1 MSAPRVAFVTCAP
14 RPAITD
20 DDALAAEALREGGAE
35 VTPAVWSDA
44 DVDWGAFDAIIVR
57 STWDYHLRSVEFL
70 AWLGR
75 LEAAR
80 APLWNDAR
88 TITWN
93 LDKRYLDVLAER
105 GVLTAPTR
113 RVARG
118 SGVTLATVLREQ
130 GWPEVVVKP
139 AVSASA
145 WRTFR
150 ASAGADRNA
159 GNAGNARSA
168 GNDGND
174 GNGTN
179 ARNDGNSGN
188 DATNGAAAAEF
199 ERLLA
204 EVDVLVQPFLEEV
217 QREGEW
223 SFVFFGGAY
232 SHAMRK
238 RPARGDFRTQE
249 EHGATHARGQPDAA
263 LIDRAREALE
273 AVGAPTLYAR
283 VDGVPSAGRLCVMEV
298 ELIEPSLFFAG
309 DRAAAE
315 RFARATRSALR

>member
-20 DDALAAEALREGGAE
+20 DDALAAEALRDGGAE

-57 STWDYHLRSVEFL
+57 STWDYHLRAAEFL

-75 LEAAR
+75 LETAH

-88 TITWN
+88 TIAWN

-105 GVLTAPTR
+105 GVSTVPTR
-113 RVARG
+113 RLARG
-118 SGVTLATVLREQ
+118 AGVTLESVRREQ

-150 ASAGADRNA
+150 ASAGQHANA
-159 GNAGNARSA
+159 NA
-168 GNDGND
+168 NDG
-174 GNGTN
+174 
-179 ARNDGNSGN
+179 
-188 DATNGAAAAEF
+188 AEF

-204 EVDVLVQPFLEEV
+204 EADVLVQPFLEEV

-238 RPARGDFRTQE
+238 RPARGDFRTQHE
-249 EHGATHARGQPDAA
+249 YGATHARGEPGAA

-273 AVGAPTLYAR
+273 AVDAPTLYAR
-283 VDGVPSAGRLCVMEV
+283 VDGVPSAGGLCVMEV

-315 RFARATRSALR
+315 RFARAARSALR